1 MIVDQKVGLRI
12 ITREIL
18 MVILLMA
25 AWDLVVVILFQIFH
39 QEWMEQPSLPVS
51 LIGSA
56 LALFMGFRSNSAY
69 ARWWEART
77 LWGAI
82 TNNCRSFGRQA
93 GTCWGTGMT

>member
-56 LALFMGFRSNSAY
+56 LALFMAFAPTVRMRGGGR
-69 ARWWEART
+69 
-77 LWGAI
+77 GAHYGAPLPI
-82 TNNCRSFGRQA
+82 TAAPLAGRPA
-93 GTCWGTGMT
+93 HCWATGMT